1 MRQRL
6 SDLTGGAPAGPILL
20 LFVLNLVDEFDQVA
34 FGVFAPEIRDTFGIS
49 DATFTRITTVP
60 GALLIMFIVPVGVL
74 ADRYNRVKLIMVAA
88 LIWGSMTILT
98 GTSGYLGTSFLF
110 LLVLA
115 RLGSGAGRLM
125 NEPVHASLLADYYA
139 PSTHGRVYA
148 MHRLANPIGAFL
160 ILIGGLLGE
169 LFGWR
174 LAFMLLSLPTF
185 ITVFFIGRL
194 TEPVRGASV
203 NLSLATQSAAAGG
216 KIPFWTGAKQLAAIP
231 TFKRFWVAAFFLGGP
246 VLAIVSFFSFFFEK
260 VYGVESPG
268 VWGRGGI
275 TALYAAGVGVGTILW
290 GRVSDRTIGQFQMAK
305 LARLGGLALGLTSVA
320 LVLAAVSPWLP
331 VSIFFVVLVGA
342 GSAGFLACH
351 LPITALVAP
360 ARLRSLGFA
369 LFGFWFGIGAIILS
383 GFVAGIGENQGYRWG
398 IAVLAVIVGIAGAI
412 YASAHGTVE
421 ADIQAAVNS
430 LHE

>member
-1 MRQRL
+1 M
-6 SDLTGGAPAGPILL
+6 
-20 LFVLNLVDEFDQVA
+20 
-34 FGVFAPEIRDTFGIS
+34 
-49 DATFTRITTVP
+49 P

-74 ADRYNRVKLIMVAA
+74 ADRYNRVKLIMIAA
-88 LIWGSMTILT
+88 LVWGSMTILT
-98 GTSGYLGTSFLF
+98 GTSGYLGASFLF

-125 NEPVHASLLADYYA
+125 NEPVHASLLADYYE

-160 ILIGGLLGE
+160 ILVGGLLGE

-174 LAFMLLSLPTF
+174 LAFMLLSVPTF
-185 ITVFFIGRL
+185 VTVFFIGRL
-194 TEPVRGASV
+194 EEPVRGASV
-203 NLSLATQSAAAGG
+203 NLSLARQAAAAGE
-216 KIPFWTGAKQLAAIP
+216 KIPFWEGTKRLAAIP
-231 TFKRFWVAAFFLGGP
+231 TFKRFWIAAFFLGGP

-331 VSIFFVVLVGA
+331 ASIFFVVLVGA

-360 ARLRSLGFA
+360 AQLRSLGFA
-369 LFGFWFGIGAIILS
+369 LFGFWFGIGAIIMS

-398 IAVLAVIVGIAGAI
+398 ISVLAVIVGIAGAI
-412 YASAHGTVE
+412 YASAHRTVE
-421 ADIQAAVNS
+421 PDIQRAVNS
-430 LHE
+430 LHA